1 MQITISNHENVAV
14 MQITG
19 NVDAASYTD
28 VIDRAQQVYD
38 DGARNLLIDMGKV
51 EYVSSAGLMALHTVV
66 RIFMG
71 HSINTKNG
79 GRPIFRSVNPQQDS
93 AGRDRVKLLAPQP
106 AVAQVLDV
114 TGLKQFLQVFTN
126 FDEAVRSF
134 ATSAD

>member
-1 MQITISNHENVAV
+1 MQITMSNHENVAV
-14 MQITG
+14 MQLTG
-19 NVDAASYTD
+19 NVDASNYTE

-71 HSINTKNG
+71 HSINTKDG
-79 GRPIFRSVNPQQDS
+79 GRPIFRSVNPQQDL

-114 TGLKQFLQVFTN
+114 TGLKQLLQVFTN
-126 FDEAVRSF
+126 FDEALKSF
-134 ATSAD
+134 A